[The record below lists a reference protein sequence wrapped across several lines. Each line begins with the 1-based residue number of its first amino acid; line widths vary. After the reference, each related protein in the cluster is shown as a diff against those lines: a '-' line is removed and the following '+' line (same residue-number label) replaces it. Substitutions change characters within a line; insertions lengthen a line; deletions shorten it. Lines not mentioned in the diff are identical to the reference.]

1 MSAVR
6 WLRRRADR
14 RVSPADLLPAAR
26 RQTLWIT
33 CVVDQCDREAQN
45 EHPDYTAAHWTFTRK
60 VLGFSREEAAQ
71 VPRLRSVRLT
81 RELCEQIASDW
92 LRCEVCGEPVTD
104 EASRWCAAHLTTT
117 EATA

>member
-1 MSAVR
+1 
-6 WLRRRADR
+6 
-14 RVSPADLLPAAR
+14 
-26 RQTLWIT
+26 LWIT
-33 CVVDQCDREAQN
+33 CVVDQCDREAQS

-71 VPRLRSVRLT
+71 VPRMRSVRLT
-81 RELCEQIASDW
+81 RELCEQIARDW
-92 LRCEVCGEPVTD
+92 LRCEACGDPVTE